1 MCKDSQ
7 VRFNFGTF
15 ALIYMY
21 FSPSFAYE
29 GSCDCG
35 LFAIAFATALV
46 MGHKPEDVQFNQGKM
61 RKHLWKCLG
70 KKQMEMFPVTRQRRA
85 QKAKF
90 VQDINIYC
98 KCRMPTMGE
107 DMLQCSNCEQW
118 YHISCV
124 RVPQNALDD
133 TSISWYCKQ
142 CQRYV

>member
-35 LFAIAFATALV
+35 LFAIVFATALV

-70 KKQMEMFPVTRQRRA
+70 KKTNGNVSCDKTEVSEKSKVCPGYKHILQM
-85 QKAKF
+85 
-90 VQDINIYC
+90 
-98 KCRMPTMGE
+98 
-107 DMLQCSNCEQW
+107 
-118 YHISCV
+118 
-124 RVPQNALDD
+124 QNAYNGRGHV
-133 TSISWYCKQ
+133 TM
-142 CQRYV
+142 